1 MDIREIRNR
10 IDAVDAEMAQLFEQ
24 RMSIVEQVADYKRQR
39 GLPIED
45 NGREQ
50 EVIEKQ
56 SAHIGD
62 DRIRALYVSFQQQLM
77 EISKR
82 WQRIILSGINV
93 ACTGTSDS
101 AGYKAA
107 AKKFPEGNIVSFEK
121 CRDAYRAVE
130 TGECEVAV
138 LPVENSYSGEVG
150 KVYDLIF
157 SGNLHVNDIFA
168 VEDDDS
174 TTRYALLSGT
184 NSDLT
189 GEDEFDSLL
198 IMFTVRDEVG
208 GLAKAINI
216 ISAYDFNMRV
226 LRSRPLKGLE
236 WHYYFYAELE
246 GDCSSENV
254 EKIRRALSAACPA
267 VKIVGTISNTGD
279 ISRNR
284 SDHKNDTGRAAD
296 DM

>member
-1 MDIREIRNR
+1 M
-10 IDAVDAEMAQLFEQ
+10 
-24 RMSIVEQVADYKRQR
+24 
-39 GLPIED
+39 
-45 NGREQ
+45 
-50 EVIEKQ
+50 
-56 SAHIGD
+56 
-62 DRIRALYVSFQQQLM
+62 YVSFQQQLM

-93 ACTGTSDS
+93 ACAGPAGS
-101 AGYKAA
+101 AGYNAA
-107 AKKFPEGNIVSFEK
+107 GKIFPEGNVLSFEK

-157 SGNLHVNDIFA
+157 SGGLYVNDIFA
-168 VEDDDS
+168 SEDEDS
-174 TTRYALLSGT
+174 TTRYAVLSRT
-184 NSDLT
+184 NRDPD
-189 GEDEFDSLL
+189 GEAAIDSFL
-198 IMFTVRDEVG
+198 IMFTVRDEIG

-246 GDCSSENV
+246 GECSSENV
-254 EKIRRALSAACPA
+254 EKIRRALSAECPA
-267 VKIVGTISNTGD
+267 VKIVGTICNTGD
-279 ISRNR
+279 ISRNQ
-284 SDHKNDTGRAAD
+284 
-296 DM
+296 